1 MDVKPRSTVLRATKR
16 PSAGAHIARGANT
29 AQAGERTVH
38 PIEAEVTAIAVV
50 APTEIPRKTSRGRQ
64 GIIGTLSGRLW
75 YSVSPWACDGVVSLS
90 LHQGLKPGQGS
101 QTFASWNQIANWLQ
115 RVEALRGVA

>member
-16 PSAGAHIARGANT
+16 PSAGAHIAIGANT

-75 YSVSPWACDGVVSLS
+75 CSVSPRPCLFPESYRYIGALKLGEGSL
-90 LHQGLKPGQGS
+90 
-101 QTFASWNQIANWLQ
+101 TFASWNLIGRFLHQL
-115 RVEALRGVA
+115 ELLRRAA